1 MKFEDLSAE
10 DQALLNTD
18 FGEEIEKQAAAE
30 VAMAQDLYA
39 SGFAKLAA
47 ESADAMD
54 KAEEEEKEEEEKK
67 PENKLDEGEKKE
79 AMARGAFIAKGYV
92 EGLKKLGSDR
102 HGDENHYLYPFIAE
116 KLAAGGMEAG
126 RVASF
131 LSKLKSKASAGAGKA
146 KEMAGKGK
154 EKAMA
159 GAQKMKGYLKEHRG
173 KAGLAAG
180 AAAGGAAGYAAGK
193 KD

>member
-18 FGEEIEKQAAAE
+18 FPEEIEKQAAAE
-30 VAMAQDLYA
+30 VALAQDLYA
-39 SGFAKLAA
+39 SGFAKLAS

-54 KAEEEEKEEEEKK
+54 KVAEEEEEEEKEK
-67 PENKLDEGEKKE
+67 PENKLDEEEKKE
-79 AMARGAFIAKGYV
+79 AAARGAFIAQGYID
-92 EGLKKLGSDR
+92 GLKKLGSDR
-102 HGDENHYLYPFIAE
+102 HGDENHYIYPFIAE

-131 LSKLKSKASAGAGKA
+131 LSKLKSSAGAGAGKA
-146 KEMAGKGK
+146 KAMAGKGK

-159 GAQKMKGYLKEHRG
+159 GAQKMKKMVGEHRG
-173 KAGLAAG
+173 KAGLL
-180 AAAGGAAGYAAGK
+180 AGGAAGVAAGRAS

>member
-1 MKFEDLSAE
+1 MKFEDLSKE
-10 DQALLNTD
+10 DQALLNTE
-18 FGEEIEKQAAAE
+18 FPEEIEKQAAAE
-30 VAMAQDLYA
+30 VALAQDLYA

-54 KAEEEEKEEEEKK
+54 KAEKEEEEEEEKK

-79 AMARGAFIAKGYV
+79 AMTRGAFIAKGYID
-92 EGLKKLGSDR
+92 GLKKLGSDR
-102 HGDENHYLYPFIAE
+102 HQDENHYLYSFVAE
-116 KLAAGGMEAG
+116 KLAAAGMDAG

-131 LSKLKSKASAGAGKA
+131 LSKMKSKAGAGASAA
-146 KEMAGKGK
+146 KGMASKGK
-154 EKAMA
+154 DKAMA

-180 AAAGGAAGYAAGK
+180 AAGGVAAGRASKG
-193 KD
+193 D